1 MKKMPLTVY
10 KRDTTRKSELKKLRT
25 NSLVPGII
33 YGEGLNEN
41 LPISIFKKDLIKLL
55 KLKREEDFLVEIEVN
70 EDKSKYVA
78 LIKDEQYH
86 PVTDDIIHIDFHS
99 VSLEKE
105 IVAKIPI
112 HFVGE
117 PKGVKEGGVLYKAL
131 HELEIE
137 AKPLDL
143 PSFIE
148 VYISE
153 LEIGDSIHIE
163 DLKIPPN
170 VKILHEPFETV
181 VSVTTVEEEVEVA
194 KPEEVEAPETQISTQ
209 TPEKKQ
215 EEPEKGAKE
224 KK

>member
-10 KRDTTRKSELKKLRT
+10 KRDSSRKSELKKIRM
-25 NSLVPGII
+25 NNLVPGII
-33 YGEGLNEN
+33 YGEGLKEN
-41 LPISIFKKDLIKLL
+41 LPISINKKDLIKLL
-55 KLKREEDFLVEIEVN
+55 RLKREEDFLVEIEVN

-86 PVTDDIIHIDFHS
+86 PVTDEIIHIDFHS

-105 IVAKIPI
+105 ITAKVPI

-131 HELEIE
+131 HELEVE

-148 VYISE
+148 VDISE

-163 DLKIPPN
+163 DLKVPSN
-170 VKILHEPFETV
+170 VKILNEPFETV
-181 VSVTTVEEEVEVA
+181 VSVTTVEEEVEVP
-194 KPEEVEAPETQISTQ
+194 KEEVAATEAQPTTQVT
-209 TPEKKQ
+209 EKKG

>member
-10 KRDTTRKSELKKLRT
+10 KRDSSRKSELKKIRM

-33 YGEGLNEN
+33 YGEGLKEN
-41 LPISIFKKDLIKLL
+41 LPISVNKKDLIKLL
-55 KLKREEDFLVEIEVN
+55 RLKREEDFLVEIEVN

-86 PVTDDIIHIDFHS
+86 PVTDEIIHIDFHS

-105 IVAKIPI
+105 ITAKVPI

-131 HELEIE
+131 HELEVE

-148 VYISE
+148 VDISD

-163 DLKIPPN
+163 DLKVPSN

-181 VSVTTVEEEVEVA
+181 VSVTTVEEEVEVP
-194 KPEEVEAPETQISTQ
+194 KEEAAATEAPTTTQ
-209 TPEKKQ
+209 TTEKKG
-215 EEPEKGAKE
+215 EESEKGAKE

>member
-10 KRDTTRKSELKKLRT
+10 KRDSSRKSELKKIRM
-25 NSLVPGII
+25 NNLVPGII
-33 YGEGLNEN
+33 YGEGLKEN
-41 LPISIFKKDLIKLL
+41 LPISVNKKDLIKLL
-55 KLKREEDFLVEIEVN
+55 RLKREEDFLVEIEVN
-70 EDKSKYVA
+70 DDKSKYVA

-86 PVTDDIIHIDFHS
+86 PVTDEIIHIDFHS

-105 IVAKIPI
+105 ITAKVPI

-131 HELEIE
+131 HELEVE

-148 VYISE
+148 VDISE

-163 DLKIPPN
+163 DLKVPSN

-181 VSVTTVEEEVEVA
+181 VSVTTVEEEVEVP
-194 KPEEVEAPETQISTQ
+194 KEEVAATEAQPTTQVT
-209 TPEKKQ
+209 EKKG

>member
-10 KRDTTRKSELKKLRT
+10 KRDSSRKSELKKIRM

-33 YGEGLNEN
+33 YGEGLKEN
-41 LPISIFKKDLIKLL
+41 LPISVNKKDLIKLL
-55 KLKREEDFLVEIEVN
+55 RLKREEDFLVEIEVN

-86 PVTDDIIHIDFHS
+86 PVTDEIIHIDFHS

-105 IVAKIPI
+105 ITAKVPI

-131 HELEIE
+131 HELEVE

-148 VYISE
+148 VDISE

-163 DLKIPPN
+163 DLKVPSN

-181 VSVTTVEEEVEVA
+181 VSVTTVEEEVEVT
-194 KPEEVEAPETQISTQ
+194 KPEETVAAETPTTTQ
-209 TPEKKQ
+209 TTEKKA
-215 EEPEKGAKE
+215 EETEKGTKE

>member
-10 KRDTTRKSELKKLRT
+10 KRDITKKSELKKLRM
-25 NSLVPGII
+25 NNLVPGII
-33 YGEGLNEN
+33 YGEGLKEN
-41 LPISIFKKDLIKLL
+41 LPISVNKRDLIKLL
-55 KLKREEDFLVEIEVN
+55 KLKKEEDFLVEIEVN

-78 LIKDEQYH
+78 IIKEEQYH
-86 PVTDDIIHIDFHS
+86 PVTDEIIHIDFHS

-105 IVAKIPI
+105 ITAMIPI

-131 HELEIE
+131 HEIEVE

-148 VYISE
+148 VDISS
-153 LEIGDSIHIE
+153 LGIGDSIHIE
-163 DLKIPPN
+163 DLKVPPG

-181 VSVTTVEEEVEVA
+181 VSVTTVEEEVEEVA
-194 KPEEVEAPETQISTQ
+194 AEESVTEGTPQTKTEKKE
-209 TPEKKQ
+209 TPEKGTQ
-215 EEPEKGAKE
+215 E

>member
-10 KRDTTRKSELKKLRT
+10 KRDSSRKSELKKIRM
-25 NSLVPGII
+25 NNLVPGII
-33 YGEGLNEN
+33 YGEGLKEN
-41 LPISIFKKDLIKLL
+41 LPISINKKDLIKLL
-55 KLKREEDFLVEIEVN
+55 RLKREEDFLVEIEVN

-86 PVTDDIIHIDFHS
+86 PVTDEIIHIDFHS

-105 IVAKIPI
+105 ITAKVPI

-131 HELEIE
+131 HELEVE

-148 VYISE
+148 VDISE

-163 DLKIPPN
+163 DLKVPSN

-181 VSVTTVEEEVEVA
+181 VSVTTVEEEVEVP
-194 KPEEVEAPETQISTQ
+194 KEEVAATEAQPTTQVT
-209 TPEKKQ
+209 EKKG

>member
-10 KRDTTRKSELKKLRT
+10 KRDSTRKSELKKIRM

-33 YGEGLNEN
+33 YGEGLKEN
-41 LPISIFKKDLIKLL
+41 LPISVNKKVLIKLL
-55 KLKREEDFLVEIEVN
+55 RLKREEDFLVEIEVN

-86 PVTDDIIHIDFHS
+86 PVTDEIIHIDFHS

-105 IVAKIPI
+105 ITAKVPI

-131 HELEIE
+131 HELEVE
-137 AKPLDL
+137 AKPLNL

-148 VYISE
+148 VDISD

-163 DLKIPPN
+163 DLKVPSN

-181 VSVTTVEEEVEVA
+181 VSVTTVEEEVEVP
-194 KPEEVEAPETQISTQ
+194 KEEATATEAPTPTQ
-209 TPEKKQ
+209 TTEKKR
-215 EEPEKGAKE
+215 EESEKGAKE

>member
-10 KRDTTRKSELKKLRT
+10 KRDSTRKSELKKIRM

-33 YGEGLNEN
+33 YGEGLKEN
-41 LPISIFKKDLIKLL
+41 LPISVNKKVLIKLL
-55 KLKREEDFLVEIEVN
+55 RLKREEDFLVEIEVN

-86 PVTDDIIHIDFHS
+86 PVTDEIIHIDFHS

-105 IVAKIPI
+105 ITAKVPI

-131 HELEIE
+131 HELEVE
-137 AKPLDL
+137 AKPLNL

-148 VYISE
+148 VDISD

-163 DLKIPPN
+163 DLKVPSN

-181 VSVTTVEEEVEVA
+181 VSVTTVEEEVEVP
-194 KPEEVEAPETQISTQ
+194 KEEATATEAPTPTQ
-209 TPEKKQ
+209 TTEKKG
-215 EEPEKGAKE
+215 EESEKGAKE